1 MAKETLTWID
11 ISAHGLVL
19 AIGAIQGEPQP
30 VVLGSREAFEEH
42 GEKLRALGFQ
52 ARGKHYYAELMSDIP
67 SVDAWRNHFPGLV
80 MNPNAS
86 PRKIAKDHASAKFMV
101 GQGWVTPDAF
111 RKPEPVELSQEQPEE
126 SLEQRAAPPS
136 HMRWLDMSAYSLA
149 IQYRALGEGGE
160 LGGEARRAIVVVG
173 SEAAERAYAGEL
185 EALGATL
192 HFDREA
198 EGRAR
203 IEFPA
208 GFNSETLESV
218 ARAFPESKEAD
229 LPREQVISD
238 GVDKPFADVSPDSLV
253 DWAAYRRAL
262 KERVLEGIDLE
273 VTDPFTDADLRD
285 ELASVME
292 IPLGLVSREAGISG
306 RRLQEALEAA
316 SGAAFRELITY
327 NLEPDDMQGR
337 AALIDA
343 MMPRE
348 SVRSG
353 QSLLLQQYSTPFA
366 MSFVLQDVLGIDAET
381 QVWEPTA
388 GNGSLIAMANP
399 ENVRGFELDRNRLE
413 QLHEAGYTGIDHA
426 DATRAQVPSGAADV
440 MLVNPPFGGFPDK
453 KPRTYRSPVPFEE
466 GGAVGPEITL
476 SQQDQYIALR
486 NLEVL
491 NDSGVSAIILGA
503 DHPKDCRPGEMSDR
517 TRSFLRLLG
526 DTHEIIGMHYV
537 DGSLYKSRGA
547 GWPLLLLVTGPQR
560 ESVHEFDLPETL
572 PVISTQEELAA
583 YRRHMKEE
591 LVKWGRESKH
601 DSSRDAAGQGRKRDP
616 EAEPAGPQ
624 GGGSPVEEP
633 KQQEGEDASA
643 EEDPEEEAREVEF
656 EEHEMPG
663 DEAWDDEGA
672 MPGED
677 DDLEKASRH
686 AVEDA
691 EVDYE
696 PRSRMRSLGKRI
708 PANLAGPVSRALDKV
723 QLHHGDIDA
732 YVAEELGWTLG
743 DLEERLAAEQV
754 DAVALAM
761 HQGGLGRGFILGD
774 NTGIGKGRVLA
785 TLMAWGVKQGKK
797 PIFVTSKAGLFADIM
812 RDLRDIG
819 EADLLKP
826 LVLNDIPEIKDADGH
841 TILKNTPAKDIS
853 PLIDERTIGKDHNA
867 VFMTYSQVNR
877 EIGKSRKAQW
887 LASVAEDNVL
897 LLDEVHNAAGPDSN
911 TGANILHAV
920 RGSSFVVG
928 SSGTYAKR
936 PDNLGVYEFTSMFDG
951 TDPETLISTVAGGG
965 TEYQEVL
972 STMLAESGQMIVRS
986 HQAAPSPSPQL
997 VDVSYDGLSAREIT
1011 DRLAVVLDA
1020 LTGLSEGTG
1029 EMVNERNDEIKKL
1042 LENMPEQVR
1051 KQHNHWQSR
1060 RLNFGSVMHNVVR
1073 QAMFAMKTKG
1083 VVDEVKRAI
1092 GEGRRVVVGID
1103 NTMESYLTGVM
1114 QDIAIEM
1121 AQTADSTD
1129 SDANLVDPLKDGESK
1144 SRGVPANIT
1153 YRDTIHRMLNR
1164 LIMIEDTDR
1173 YGNVSKAPAFN
1184 VERMRADYEEGVLM
1198 ERIASG
1204 KADQE
1209 DQLAM
1214 AYFESE
1220 QLIDELPEDLPAS
1233 PIDYIR
1239 HELEKAGIVSGEI
1252 TGRSLRIDYSDEEN
1266 GPVFAKRTKEDRDR
1280 LKVAERFNHADCQV
1294 IFVNSSGAEGVSLH
1308 GHKDFT
1314 NNEDREML
1322 FAQIPYDISTYN
1334 QLAGRIDRSG
1344 AREGYTP
1351 HYRLLGLDIPA
1362 EKRQM
1367 ANLIRKDSSLKAN
1380 TRADREGKVEMY
1392 GVPMMNRVG
1401 DQVAFE
1407 TLRDLPNVDSICDK
1421 LGVDIKQE
1429 GEKFSATSFAAGIG
1443 NDTGLYSK
1451 VMSRLSRMQLSE
1463 AEPIVEQ
1470 MEDAY
1475 LQRIEKL
1482 DRDGNNPM
1490 KTRIL
1495 DLGAEFTDEIYEIIP
1510 KSGPSS
1516 FQASVEGRQIQFK
1529 EEVSPI
1535 ALEVVQASISG
1546 NLERLQK
1553 IGLGEYPIQ
1562 GKWAEIAEKQD
1573 REIRRQAESRC
1584 RGLYEE
1590 MVAENGKSGA
1600 PEAFREMVMKRPG
1613 ALRLDD
1619 SHKDALRAIVQ
1630 RHRTMQLLRDG
1641 LGIGVKVKGVPLDA
1655 LGFEL
1660 EREKSDFVIT
1670 GIKPPRP
1677 TENPAAASN
1686 WTITMMSPDGEVGA
1700 MRLSMS
1706 QMMTLM
1712 AENPSIQFSLDPVSP
1727 DDLEATFH
1735 ENREAYTETRRQIV
1749 LMGNLFAAA
1758 GAAEKA
1764 REANGG
1770 MGKPVPG
1777 VFTDSNGIK
1786 HRGILMPRW
1795 FSPSDLEMLRDVDFT
1810 VSKPDVAMAYLDHL
1824 VDAAPKQ
1831 ARKVELYSTNAWYSV
1846 CGARLNSKPDA
1857 LGSGVRLTRDSTT
1870 REWTIEISKKK
1881 KDNAGY
1887 LKDGVLAEML
1897 VGDFESSTDY
1907 LDRNKMSARLRSNAL
1922 LPDLVERLMVHH
1934 RINFHGSHHD
1944 SEWHR
1949 EHLRER
1955 GKILQEQEDSLE
1967 KGMAKPRATVEQLPL
1982 DQGRDGFVAEMEG
1995 AFQLRGRTP
2004 SPLPSM

>member
-1 MAKETLTWID
+1 MAKETITWID
-11 ISAHGLVL
+11 ISKHGLIL
-19 AIGAIQGEPQP
+19 AIGAVQGDPQP
-30 VVLGSREAFEEH
+30 VVLGSREALQEH
-42 GEKLRALGFQ
+42 GDKLKALGFQ
-52 ARGKHYYAELMSDIP
+52 PRGKHYFAETMSDIP
-67 SVDAWRNHFPGLV
+67 PVDAWREQFPGLV

-86 PRKIAKDHASAKFMV
+86 PRKIAKDRASARFMV
-101 GQGWVTPDAF
+101 SQGWVTPDAF
-111 RKPEPVELSQEQPEE
+111 RRPEPGQQAEAEPQQKSNTT
-126 SLEQRAAPPS
+126 PS
-136 HMRWLDMSAYSLA
+136 HMRWLDMSAYGLA
-149 IQYRALGEGGE
+149 IQYRALGEDGE
-160 LGGEARRAIVVVG
+160 LGGDSRRAIVVVG
-173 SEAAERAYAGEL
+173 SEASERAYAGEL
-185 EALGATL
+185 QELGASL
-192 HFDREA
+192 YLDRDA

-203 IEFPA
+203 IEFGE
-208 GFNSETLESV
+208 GFNSDTLAAIAE
-218 ARAFPESKEAD
+218 AFPESREAD

-238 GVDKPFADVSPDSLV
+238 GADKPFSDLSPEARV
-253 DWAAYRRAL
+253 DWAAYRAAL
-262 KERVLEGIDLE
+262 REKVLERIALE
-273 VTDPFTDADLRD
+273 EVAPFTDSELRD
-285 ELASVME
+285 ELASVTGL
-292 IPLGLVSREAGISG
+292 PAGLVSREAGISG

-316 SGAAFRELITY
+316 SGAAFRELLTY
-327 NLEPDDMQGR
+327 HIEPDDMQER

-343 MMPRE
+343 VMPRE
-348 SVRSG
+348 SVRSS
-353 QSLLLQQYSTPFA
+353 QSMLLQQYSTPFV
-366 MSFVLQDVLGIDAET
+366 MSYVLQDVLGIDADT

-388 GNGSLIAMANP
+388 GNGSLVAMANP

-426 DATRAQVPSGAADV
+426 DATRAQVPAGSADV
-440 MLVNPPFGGFPDK
+440 MVVNPPFGGFPDK
-453 KPRTYRSPVPFEE
+453 KPRTFRSAVPFEE

-491 NDSGVSAIILGA
+491 NEDGVSAIILGA
-503 DHPKDCRPGEMSDR
+503 DHPKDCRPGEMSER
-517 TRSFLRLLG
+517 TKSFLRLLG

-547 GWPLLLLVTGPQR
+547 GWPLLMLVTGPQR
-560 ESVHEFDLPETL
+560 ETVHEFDLPETL
-572 PVISTQEELAA
+572 PVISTPDELAA

-591 LVKWGRESKH
+591 LAKWGRDVRQEKNR
-601 DSSRDAAGQGRKRDP
+601 DFGDGGGSRDP
-616 EAEPAGPQ
+616 NAEPRDPQ
-624 GGGSPVEEP
+624 GGDSTGAGPEQE
-633 KQQEGEDASA
+633 EGEDAI
-643 EEDPEEEAREVEF
+643 PEEEAEEESPEVEF
-656 EEHEMPG
+656 EEHEQPG
-663 DEAWDDEGA
+663 EEVYEDDEPI
-672 MPGED
+672 PGED
-677 DDLEKASRH
+677 EELEKASRH
-686 AVEDA
+686 AAEDA
-691 EVDYE
+691 EVPYE
-696 PRSRMRSLGKRI
+696 PRSRMRSLDKRI

-723 QLHHGDIDA
+723 QLHHGDIDT
-732 YVAEELGWTLG
+732 YVAEQLGWTLD

-761 HQGGLGRGFILGD
+761 HQGDMGRGFILGD

-785 TLMAWGVKQGKK
+785 TLMAWGIKQGNK

-841 TILKNTPAKDIS
+841 TVLKNTPAKDLN
-853 PLIDERTIGKDHNA
+853 PLIDERTIGKNHNA

-877 EIGKSRKAQW
+877 DIGTSRKAQW
-887 LASVAEDNVL
+887 LAAVAEDNVL

-920 RGSSFVVG
+920 RGSNFVVG

-951 TDPETLISTVAGGG
+951 TDPETLIDTVAGGG

-1020 LTGLSEGTG
+1020 LTGISEGTG
-1029 EMVNERNDEIKKL
+1029 EMVNERNEEIKKL
-1042 LENMPEQVR
+1042 LDKMPDQVR
-1051 KQHNHWQSR
+1051 KQHNHWQSK

-1073 QAMFAMKTKG
+1073 QAMFAMKTRG
-1083 VVDEVKRAI
+1083 VVDEVKRSI
-1092 GEGRRVVVGID
+1092 QDGRRVVVGID
-1103 NTMESYLTGVM
+1103 NTMESYLSGVM
-1114 QDIAIEM
+1114 QDIATEM
-1121 AQTADSTD
+1121 AQAADQEGADVTT
-1129 SDANLVDPLKDGESK
+1129 VDPLKNGEADK
-1144 SRGVPANIT
+1144 KGIPANIT

-1173 YGNVSKAPAFN
+1173 YGNVSKAPAFD
-1184 VERMRADYEEGVLM
+1184 VDQKRHDYEEGTLM

-1204 KADQE
+1204 TADE
-1209 DQLAM
+1209 KDQLAM
-1214 AYFESE
+1214 AFFESE
-1220 QLIDELPEDLPAS
+1220 QLINELPEDLPAS

-1239 HELEKAGIVSGEI
+1239 NELEKEGIVAGEI

-1344 AREGYTP
+1344 AREGYSP
-1351 HYRLLGLDIPA
+1351 HYKLLGLDIPA

-1407 TLRDLPNVDSICDK
+1407 TLKNLPNTESVCEK
-1421 LGVDIKQE
+1421 LGVDLKQE
-1429 GEKFSATSFAAGIG
+1429 GDKFSGVSFASGIG

-1451 VMSRLSRMQLSE
+1451 VMSRLSRMQLAE
-1463 AEPIVEQ
+1463 AEPIVDQ

-1495 DLGAEFTDEIYEIIP
+1495 DLGAEFTDEVYEVIP

-1529 EEVSPI
+1529 EEVRPI
-1535 ALEVVQASISG
+1535 DLEVVKASMRSS
-1546 NLERLQK
+1546 LERLEK
-1553 IGLGEYPIQ
+1553 IGMGEYPIQ
-1562 GKWAEIAEKQD
+1562 GKWAEIQSKQD

-1584 RGLYEE
+1584 RSVYEDL
-1590 MVAENGKSGA
+1590 MAEHGSESA
-1600 PEAFREMVMKRPG
+1600 PEAFRQLVLKRPG
-1613 ALRLDD
+1613 ALHLEET
-1619 SHKDALRAIVQ
+1619 HVDALKSIVQ

-1641 LGIGVKVKGVPLDA
+1641 LGVGVKVKGVPLDA
-1655 LGFEL
+1655 LGL
-1660 EREKSDFVIT
+1660 EVEKETSDFVIT

-1686 WTITMMSPDGEVGA
+1686 WTVTMMSPEGEVGA

-1706 QMMTLM
+1706 QMMTVM
-1712 AENPSIQFSLDPVSP
+1712 TENPSVQLSLDPVSP
-1727 DDLEATFH
+1727 ADLEAMFH
-1735 ENREAYTETRRQIV
+1735 ADREAYTETRQQIV

-1764 REANGG
+1764 REANEG

-1777 VFTDSNGIK
+1777 VFTDADGVK

-1795 FSPSDLEMLRDVDFT
+1795 FEPGDLEMLKDVDFT

-1824 VDAAPKQ
+1824 SEAAPQ
-1831 ARKVELYSTNAWYSV
+1831 QGRKVELYSTNAWYSV
-1846 CGARLNSKPDA
+1846 CGARVNQKPDA
-1857 LGSGVRLTRDSTT
+1857 LGSGVRLVRDSTT
-1870 REWTIEISKKK
+1870 RQWTVEISKKK
-1881 KDNAGY
+1881 KDNAAY

-1897 VGDFESSTDY
+1897 DGEFESSTDY
-1907 LDRNKMSARLRSNAL
+1907 MERNKMSARLRSNAM
-1922 LPDLVERLMVHH
+1922 LPDLVERLMIHH

-1944 SEWHR
+1944 SDWHR

-1955 GKILQEQEDSLE
+1955 GKLLQEQEENLE
-1967 KGMAKPRATVEQLPL
+1967 KGLAKPKVQVEHVPEAQE
-1982 DQGRDGFVAEMEG
+1982 RDDFAAEMEG
-1995 AFQLRGRTP
+1995 AFQLRGRTQ
-2004 SPLPSM
+2004 SSLPSM